1 MTMLLKRWRLWL
13 SPSARHG
20 RQVARDYV
28 SWTEAQREMH
38 RRAGKVVRKRQ

>member
-1 MTMLLKRWRLWL
+1 MSLVLKRWRLWF

-28 SWTEAQREMH
+28 AWAQAQREMH
-38 RRAGKVVRKRQ
+38 SRAGVAARKKQ

>member
-1 MTMLLKRWRLWL
+1 MSLVLKRWRLWF

-28 SWTEAQREMH
+28 AWAQAQREMH
-38 RRAGKVVRKRQ
+38 NRAGVAARKKQ